1 MAVVL
6 QKMTRL
12 EAAARLR
19 EMPVGII
26 PIGSTE
32 QHGPHLPLGTDIYLA
47 EELAYRISDATGAV
61 VMPSLNFGY
70 SWGWRDIPG
79 TLWLPEKLLE
89 EVLQALVRSVERYG
103 VKVLV
108 FLNGHEAN
116 GSAMKYA
123 IRGIQDDVHVKVL
136 GAFYPG
142 LGEVYAKN
150 MESPMWGGMFHADEF
165 ETSLMLA
172 SRRGGLVQ
180 MDKAVREYP
189 EKPALYGTDDSSIGE
204 ISASG
209 VYGDATLASAEKGEA
224 MMCEFVA
231 RTSALIAAALR
242 QVQP

>member
-1 MAVVL
+1 MAFIL
-6 QKMTRL
+6 QEMTRP
-12 EAAARLR
+12 EAAVRLQ
-19 EMPVGII
+19 EMPVGIV

-47 EELAYRISDATGAV
+47 EELAYRVSDATGAM

-70 SWGWRDIPG
+70 SWGWRDSPG

-89 EVLQALVRSVERYG
+89 EVLKSLVRSVERYG

-116 GSAMKYA
+116 GAAMKYA
-123 IRGIQDDVHVKVL
+123 IREIQDEVRVKVL
-136 GAFYPG
+136 GMFYPG

-150 MESPMWGGMFHADEF
+150 MESSTWGGMFHADEF

-172 SRRGGLVQ
+172 SGKSGLVH
-180 MDKAVREYP
+180 MENAVREYP
-189 EKPALYGTDDSSIGE
+189 EKPPLYGTDNSSIGE

-224 MMCEFVA
+224 MMRDFVS
-231 RTSALIAAALR
+231 RTGALIAAALR
-242 QVQP
+242 QTQP